1 MKKYIFL
8 YTIAILIT
16 SCDKSKKNDT
26 CKNKAII
33 EETEICLPE
42 IKSLNNIFDKKDN
55 NIYIKY
61 SDIIS
66 TFTTVGNGL
75 LAFYVE
81 KSDAGYSCLYYN
93 KKVGNDLS
101 IEEYK
106 IMSEKMG
113 EYLKKADYLEKIN
126 ETVEKEFLKNIS
138 LDVPV
143 SIEKYSLNDNVTTY
157 LMLGKKNEQNEDI
170 YTLTSLN
177 LIYLKN
183 KMVIFNYTV
192 KYNDFKTI
200 NKLKQ
205 KNDYFVTRLL
215 NCNE

>member
-1 MKKYIFL
+1 
-8 YTIAILIT
+8 
-16 SCDKSKKNDT
+16 
-26 CKNKAII
+26 
-33 EETEICLPE
+33 
-42 IKSLNNIFDKKDN
+42 
-55 NIYIKY
+55 
-61 SDIIS
+61 
-66 TFTTVGNGL
+66 
-75 LAFYVE
+75 
-81 KSDAGYSCLYYN
+81 
-93 KKVGNDLS
+93 
-101 IEEYK
+101 
-106 IMSEKMG
+106 MSEKMG